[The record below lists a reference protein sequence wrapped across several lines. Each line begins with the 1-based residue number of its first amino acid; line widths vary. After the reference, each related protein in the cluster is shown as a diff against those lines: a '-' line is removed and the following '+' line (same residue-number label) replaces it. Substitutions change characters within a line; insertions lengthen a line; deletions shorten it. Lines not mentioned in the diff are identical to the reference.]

1 MVALIIIIFKDFF
14 TPYLVILKAISP
26 NKEESLKRKR
36 TLYHP

>member
-14 TPYLVILKAISP
+14 THYLVILKAIPPS
-26 NKEESLKRKR
+26 KEESLKRKR